1 MDKDFSVTKKGTTL
15 EIMLGKELSTA
26 NAELLE
32 KELSAYYGQDI
43 KKLVFNATQ
52 LLYISSSGIRT
63 IVYAKKKLISQP
75 SSVAMPGADTGLVF
89 MNCAKAIKDTLD
101 LVGFSSSITYVN
113 VVNNKSAR
121 QQSAL
126 DNFSVNN
133 DVVCLNMKMGKEEE

>member
-1 MDKDFSVTKKGTTL
+1 MEKDFSVTKKGTTL

-43 KKLVFNATQ
+43 KKVVFNATQ
-52 LLYISSSGIRT
+52 LVYISSSGIRT
-63 IVYAKKKLISQP
+63 IVYTKKKLISQP
-75 SSVAMPGADTGLVF
+75 SRGTMLGLDKGLVF
-89 MNCAKAIKDTLD
+89 VNCAKAIKDTLD

-113 VVNNKSAR
+113 VVNNKTSR

-126 DNFSVNN
+126 DNFSANN